1 MTVKMITDQT
11 DRYAELEKELQYFK
25 EMYEIEKETNE
36 LNEIKLAELN
46 SLNAQDLKKHEREK
60 LELQA
65 KLRRLENATNMQRT
79 NDTANAVFRQRIQQ
93 LELEVTSLTD
103 RVRIAE
109 NMATKLEE
117 DCRAKDFKIREQQ
130 KEYDICLSK
139 CNALE
144 LMLMSNSQMDNSIS
158 INSVAGDHGDGSEG
172 LGNTQTQDYIDKH
185 SPNTDTTCDTV
196 PDSPIN
202 SRAELKHTENSPY
215 SLQLN
220 GHDRNSNCTSNFQLN
235 GFFVSLPEFVDVNVA
250 RNFCQ
255 QHPNSIDGLLKLAEM
270 IRTIRNENHVLKTS
284 ISLDGVGRT
293 PLAVLTGK
301 DKVKDLQRLLAEL
314 NCRPNA

>member
-220 GHDRNSNCTSNFQLN
+220 
-235 GFFVSLPEFVDVNVA
+235 E
-250 RNFCQ
+250 
-255 QHPNSIDGLLKLAEM
+255 HPNSIDGLLKLAEM

-301 DKVKDLQRLLAEL
+301 DKDLQRLLAEL

>member
-1 MTVKMITDQT
+1 MVTEQS
-11 DRYAELEKELQYFK
+11 DRYADLEKELQYFK
-25 EMYEIEKETNE
+25 EMYEMEKETNE

-46 SLNAQDLKKHEREK
+46 SLNAQDLKKHEHEK

-65 KLRRLENATNMQRT
+65 KLRRLENAANMQRT

-93 LELEVTSLTD
+93 LELEVSSLTD

-158 INSVAGDHGDGSEG
+158 INSATGDHVDGSEG
-172 LGNTQTQDYIDKH
+172 LQTQDYVDKH

-235 GFFVSLPEFVDVNVA
+235 GFSVSLPEFVDVNVA